1 MNRLI
6 LEGNNQ
12 SYEEIASKKQNL
24 TFTYLEKELI
34 DNLSIKGLNEDILRT
49 LDLYTNESQYNN
61 AAALLADKN
70 DYKGVDI
77 VRFGKDIDEIMDRN
91 IIENISILKMLKES
105 VDMYKKY
112 YQYEKIEG
120 TTRTLVS
127 RVPENAFREAIAN
140 ALIHRVW
147 DVNTFIKV
155 SMFEDRIEIVSPGG
169 LPSGLGKD
177 EYLNGQTSL
186 LRSPIIG
193 NLFFRLRYIEKF
205 GTGIKRIN
213 KSYID
218 SIT

>member
-1 MNRLI
+1 MVC
-6 LEGNNQ
+6 G
-12 SYEEIASKKQNL
+12 YSK
-24 TFTYLEKELI
+24 
-34 DNLSIKGLNEDILRT
+34 
-49 LDLYTNESQYNN
+49 
-61 AAALLADKN
+61 
-70 DYKGVDI
+70 
-77 VRFGKDIDEIMDRN
+77 
-91 IIENISILKMLKES
+91 NISILKMLKES

-218 SIT
+218 SITKPKYKVYDNSICIELPTLLVT

>member
-12 SYEEIASKKQNL
+12 SYEEITSKKQNL

-155 SMFEDRIEIVSPGG
+155 SMLE
-169 LPSGLGKD
+169 
-177 EYLNGQTSL
+177 
-186 LRSPIIG
+186 
-193 NLFFRLRYIEKF
+193 
-205 GTGIKRIN
+205 
-213 KSYID
+213 
-218 SIT
+218 

>member
-1 MNRLI
+1 
-6 LEGNNQ
+6 
-12 SYEEIASKKQNL
+12 
-24 TFTYLEKELI
+24 
-34 DNLSIKGLNEDILRT
+34 
-49 LDLYTNESQYNN
+49 
-61 AAALLADKN
+61 
-70 DYKGVDI
+70 
-77 VRFGKDIDEIMDRN
+77 MDRN
-91 IIENISILKMLKES
+91 TLENISILKMLKES

-120 TTRTLVS
+120 TTRTMVS

-147 DVNTFIKV
+147 DINTFIKV

-177 EYLNGQTSL
+177 EYLNGQISL
-186 LRSPIIG
+186 LRNPIIG

-213 KSYID
+213 KSYMD
-218 SIT
+218 SITKPKYKVYDNSICIELPTLLTTQNLTEDEKFLVSLFQGNIKLSRTDLESKCGLGKAKIIRTINSLIEKNIVARSGKGRSTKYYIL

>member
-1 MNRLI
+1 
-6 LEGNNQ
+6 
-12 SYEEIASKKQNL
+12 
-24 TFTYLEKELI
+24 
-34 DNLSIKGLNEDILRT
+34 
-49 LDLYTNESQYNN
+49 
-61 AAALLADKN
+61 
-70 DYKGVDI
+70 
-77 VRFGKDIDEIMDRN
+77 MDRN

>member
-1 MNRLI
+1 
-6 LEGNNQ
+6 
-12 SYEEIASKKQNL
+12 
-24 TFTYLEKELI
+24 
-34 DNLSIKGLNEDILRT
+34 
-49 LDLYTNESQYNN
+49 
-61 AAALLADKN
+61 
-70 DYKGVDI
+70 
-77 VRFGKDIDEIMDRN
+77 MDRN

-177 EYLNGQTSL
+177 EYL
-186 LRSPIIG
+186 
-193 NLFFRLRYIEKF
+193 KF
-205 GTGIKRIN
+205 SQQN
-213 KSYID
+213 VV
-218 SIT
+218 